1 MRIWAGLVLTLACLA
16 PVSVPAATQATVQAG
31 DRVLTVAFDGPDARV
46 DVSGVDRG
54 YFLLN
59 GGRLYSVLQVS
70 GAPMVMDVRAAAG
83 LLGDLGWASSAR
95 MIAELIALEPTG
107 EARTVAGRKGQ
118 VYDIAYR
125 DLEGQRHSGQGVLG
139 AQAEVRKLSAVLLEI
154 ARHLQTAAETQGQG
168 VGQVER
174 ALEDRGLGV
183 LSYGSEFQVTTLT
196 EKPLAPGHLALP
208 AQPGRLPGEL
218 GRWLQGLGGR

>member
-1 MRIWAGLVLTLACLA
+1 MRIWAGLVLTFACLA
-16 PVSVPAATQATVQAG
+16 PGSVPAATQATVQAG
-31 DRVLTVAFDGPDARV
+31 DRVLTVAFEGPDARV

-54 YFLLN
+54 YFLLH
-59 GGRLYSVLQVS
+59 GGRLYSVLRVN
-70 GAPMVMDVRAAAG
+70 GAPVVMDVRTAAG
-83 LLGDLGWASSAR
+83 LLGDLGWASSTR

-139 AQAEVRKLSAVLLEI
+139 DQAEVRKLSAVLLEI
-154 ARHLQTAAETQGQG
+154 VRHLQTAAEAQGQG
-168 VGQVER
+168 VEQVDR
-174 ALEDRGLGV
+174 ALRDRGLGV
-183 LSYGSEFQVTTLT
+183 LSYGSEFQVRTLAM
-196 EKPLAPGHLALP
+196 KPLDPGHLALP